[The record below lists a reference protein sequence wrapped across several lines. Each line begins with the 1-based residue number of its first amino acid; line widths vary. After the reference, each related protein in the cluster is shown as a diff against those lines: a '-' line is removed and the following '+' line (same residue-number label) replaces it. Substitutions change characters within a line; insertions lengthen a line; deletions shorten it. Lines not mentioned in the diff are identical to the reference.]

1 MIDLGYYSLV
11 FCWFM
16 TLFGIAALW
25 FSRRQ
30 ASPLR
35 QTGYRAVIASFL
47 LLTAASGA
55 LLGLL
60 ATHDFRVQYVAAYT
74 SLDLPM
80 VYVLTAFW
88 GGQSGSLLLWT
99 FLLGLFSVLVV
110 IGGRGKREEMIPY
123 AALVILVTQHFFLSV
138 MLYAANPFAIADVI
152 QADGRGLNPLLQNFF
167 MVIHPPFLYL
177 GYVAF
182 TVPFAYAIAA
192 LFLGRTD
199 SEWLRA
205 SRRWTLV
212 SWIFLTA
219 GILLGA
225 YWAYIELGWGGYWA
239 WDPVE
244 NASLM
249 PWLVATAFLH
259 SALAEERQGLFRRWN
274 FALIILTFELCIF
287 GTFLTRSGIVT
298 SVHAFADSQMKDL
311 FLIFMISSTVICV
324 GLLLFRARQTRP
336 ARTVTSILSK
346 ESALLAVNVL
356 FLGLTLA
363 VFWGTMYPAFSELLG
378 GEKVSITAGFF
389 NRVTWPL
396 ALAVIA
402 LAAVAPLLS
411 WQSSS
416 VTRLRRGL
424 TVPVIISVLFGIG
437 LVFFG
442 ARDPIALAFFV
453 ACCLMGVRMVLEL
466 LRAGGS
472 RQSSDERERQAFIPA
487 LISHTVQHRRRYG
500 AVTAHLGIAL
510 TFIGILASSTYTRQ
524 YDLTLNQ
531 GKVVPFGEYR
541 AEMVDFHER
550 PEVGKDVVY
559 AKIRVYKNGRLI
571 GVAQPEKHFHRKFE
585 QPQTEVSILPKLKED
600 IYIVLM
606 GWEQNGTV
614 FARVNINPG
623 IWLLWLG
630 GLIILAGGVV
640 VLFPARQ
647 IEVPEASTAS
657 SDTPKPELQTEM
669 SQLE

>member
-1 MIDLGYYSLV
+1 MIELGYYSLV
-11 FCWFM
+11 FGWFM
-16 TLFGIAALW
+16 TLFGIVVLW
-25 FSRRQ
+25 FSRHEPS
-30 ASPLR
+30 ALR
-35 QTGYRAVIASFL
+35 QTGYRAVTAAFL
-47 LLTAASGA
+47 SLAAASGA
-55 LLGLL
+55 LLVLL
-60 ATHDFRVQYVAAYT
+60 GTHDFRVQYVAAYT
-74 SLDLPM
+74 SLDLPL

-110 IGGRGKREEMIPY
+110 VRARGEREQMIPY
-123 AALVILVTQHFFLSV
+123 VALVILLAQHFFLSV
-138 MLYAANPFAIADVI
+138 MLYAANPFAVVDVV

-182 TVPFAYAIAA
+182 TVPFAYSIAA
-192 LFLGRTD
+192 LILGRTD
-199 SEWLRA
+199 SAWLRA
-205 SRRWTLV
+205 SRTWTLV
-212 SWIFLTA
+212 SWVFLTA

-298 SVHAFADSQMKDL
+298 SVHAFADSQMKNL
-311 FLIFMISSTVICV
+311 FLAFMISTTAISI
-324 GLLLFRARQTRP
+324 GLLMFRARQTRA
-336 ARTVTSILSK
+336 ARTITSVLSK

-356 FLGLTLA
+356 FLALTFA
-363 VFWGTMYPAFSELLG
+363 VFWGTMYPAFSELIT
-378 GEKVSITAGFF
+378 GEKVSITAPFF

-411 WQSSS
+411 WRSSS
-416 VTRLRRGL
+416 AAGLRRGL
-424 TVPVIISVLFGIG
+424 TVPVVVSVLFGIG
-437 LVFFG
+437 LVLSG
-442 ARDPIALAFFV
+442 ARQPIALAFFV
-453 ACCLMGVRMVLEL
+453 ACCLMGVRMVLEFF
-466 LRAGGS
+466 RGGRS
-472 RQSSDERERQAFIPA
+472 HQSATDQAFLPA
-487 LISHTVQHRRRYG
+487 LVSHTLQHRRRYG

-510 TFIGILASSTYTRQ
+510 AFIGILASSTYTRQ
-524 YDLTLNQ
+524 YDITLKQ
-531 GKVVPFGEYR
+531 GKAASFGEYR
-541 AEMVDFHER
+541 AEMVEFRET
-550 PEVGKDVVY
+550 PAIGKDVVY
-559 AKIRVYKNGRLI
+559 AKIQVYKQGRLI

-600 IYIVLM
+600 IYVVLM
-606 GWEQNGTV
+606 GWEQDGPV

-630 GLIILAGGVV
+630 SLVILAGGVV
-640 VLFPARQ
+640 VLFPGRQ
-647 IEVPEASTAS
+647 IEASHVSTAS
-657 SDTPKPELQTEM
+657 PVVTDRELQAQV
-669 SQLE
+669 SQIE